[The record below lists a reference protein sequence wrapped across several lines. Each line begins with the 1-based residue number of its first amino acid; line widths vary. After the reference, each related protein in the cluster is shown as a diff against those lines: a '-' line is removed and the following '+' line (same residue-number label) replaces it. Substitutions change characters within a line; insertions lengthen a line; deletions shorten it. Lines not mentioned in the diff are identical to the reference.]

1 MKNEFDFSKIS
12 LRQNYQMLRKLKK
25 IKLKDLASVVGVSIP
40 MLSMYENEVVNLHK
54 DKEKMYRSFIISF
67 SKEKSDTSAPCK
79 VVNSIE

>member
-25 IKLKDLASVVGVSIP
+25 IKLKDIASVVGVSIP

-67 SKEKSDTSAPCK
+67 SKEQSDTSAPCK